1 MLKYDLFTESSEIC
15 KRGAT
20 ILQLESTLQQ
30 HFGYS
35 SFRSGQKEIIETLLG
50 GGDALGVLPTGGG
63 KSICYQLPALILPG
77 LTVVVSPLISLMKD
91 QVDTLTQ
98 LGIPAAYL
106 NSSISK
112 SEYQFIVDQLRQGVL
127 KLLYVAPERLS
138 NENFIHFLAQQSISL
153 VAVDEAHCVSQWG
166 FDFRPSYRNINQFI
180 ERLPKRPIVAGFTAT
195 ATNLVQKDI
204 VKQLELVQPSVFINS
219 FDRPNI
225 KFSVLEP
232 SNRNTSLY
240 QLLDKEEAIII
251 YVSTRKQV
259 DKLHENLRQKGYA
272 VSKYHAGLTNEERQ
286 QAHNS
291 FINDTTKIIVATN
304 AFGMGI
310 DKTDVRKVI
319 HYNLPKDLESYYQEA
334 GRAGRD
340 SLEAEAILLYDS
352 QDIMTNKFLIGQ
364 SSDESAEER
373 LETMIRYANFTGCI
387 RNYILQYFGENAT
400 EPCGNCSNCLGE
412 LTLVDV
418 TKEGQM
424 VLSCIVRMK
433 ANFGMTMI
441 VDVLRG
447 SQNQRILDN
456 QFEQLTTH
464 GIMKEYTAQ
473 QVRDI
478 ISALVAHR
486 YIGVN
491 EYRGLYVTTLA
502 KKLLVGDES
511 LSIKER
517 SYKQTARSSS
527 ARTVISHV
535 NQDLY
540 EALREVR
547 MALSK
552 AENVPAYIIFSNKTL
567 EDMAS
572 KLPRNNDEFLVVEG
586 IGSVKA
592 EKYAGHFLPII
603 QQFPN
608 AKKGQ
613 VRDVEIINQN
623 SPSYLS
629 PRSKESYLESVE
641 YAEQGLSPYE
651 IAIERGI
658 SETTVLSHLTQ
669 AAEEGALEE
678 FDADVPVKHKR
689 MIKDAIQNL
698 GTEKLKPLK
707 EAVPDKITYDE
718 IKYVLIEFL
727 VHGK

>member
-15 KRGAT
+15 QRGAT

-112 SEYQFIVDQLRQGVL
+112 SEYQFIVDQLRQGAL

-153 VAVDEAHCVSQWG
+153 VAVDEAHCVSQWC

-232 SNRNTSLY
+232 SNRNASLY

-352 QDIMTNKFLIGQ
+352 QDIMTNKFLIEQ
-364 SSDESAEER
+364 SSDETAEER

-387 RNYILQYFGENAT
+387 RNYILQYFGEDAT

-502 KKLLVGDES
+502 KELLVGDES

-517 SYKQTARSSS
+517 SYKQTARSST
-527 ARTVISHV
+527 AQTVISHV
-535 NQDLY
+535 NQELY

-572 KLPRNNDEFLVVEG
+572 KLPRNNDEFLLVEG

-608 AKKGQ
+608 TKKGQ
-613 VRDVEIINQN
+613 VRDIETINQN

-641 YAEQGLSPYE
+641 YAVQGLSPYE

-669 AAEEGALEE
+669 AAEEGALAE
-678 FDADVPVKHKR
+678 FDADVPAKHKR
-689 MIKDAIQNL
+689 IIKDAIHKL
-698 GTEKLKPLK
+698 GMEKLKPLK
-707 EAVPDKITYDE
+707 
-718 IKYVLIEFL
+718 
-727 VHGK
+727 

>member
-1 MLKYDLFTESSEIC
+1 M
-15 KRGAT
+15 
-20 ILQLESTLQQ
+20 QLESVLQQ

-35 SFRSGQKEIIETLLG
+35 SFRAGQKDIIDTLLA

-77 LTVVVSPLISLMKD
+77 LTVVISPLISLMKD

-98 LGIPAAYL
+98 LDIPAAYL
-106 NSSISK
+106 NSSISND
-112 SEYQFIVDQLRQGVL
+112 EFQLIVDRIRQGHL

-138 NENFIHFLAQQSISL
+138 NEGFIQFLTQQSISL

-180 ERLPKRPIVAGFTAT
+180 DRLPTRPIVAGFTAT
-195 ATNLVQKDI
+195 ATDMVQKDI

-225 KFSVLEP
+225 KFTVVEP
-232 SNRNTSLY
+232 SNRNASLY

-251 YVSTRKQV
+251 YASTRKQV
-259 DKLHENLRQKGYA
+259 DKLHENLRQKGFA
-272 VSKYHAGLTNEERQ
+272 VNKYHAGLTNEERQ
-286 QAHNS
+286 QSHNS
-291 FINDTTKIIVATN
+291 FINDTTNIIVATN

-340 SLEAEAILLYDS
+340 SLDAEAILLYDP

-364 SSDESAEER
+364 SSDETAEER
-373 LETMIRYANFTGCI
+373 LEIMIRYANFTGCI
-387 RNYILQYFGENAT
+387 RNYILQYFGEDAT

-412 LTLVDV
+412 LKLVDV

-433 ANFGMTMI
+433 ANFGMTMV

-447 SQNQRILDN
+447 SRNQRILDN

-478 ISALVAHR
+478 ISSLVAHR
-486 YIGVN
+486 YIGVT
-491 EYRGLYVTTLA
+491 EYRGLYVTALA

-517 SYKQTARSSS
+517 SYKQTGRSSS
-527 ARTVISHV
+527 SQTVISHV

-547 MALSK
+547 TELSK

-572 KLPRNNDEFLVVEG
+572 KLPKNIDEFLLVEG
-586 IGSVKA
+586 VGSVKA

-603 QQFPN
+603 HLFPA

-613 VRDVEIINQN
+613 VRDVETSTGNNPSHLRVNNQV
-623 SPSYLS
+623 
-629 PRSKESYLESVE
+629 SYLESAD
-641 YAEQGLSPYE
+641 YAEQGLTPYE

-658 SETTVLSHLTQ
+658 SETTVLSHMTQ
-669 AAEEGALEE
+669 AAEEGILEE
-678 FDADVPVKHKR
+678 FDADVPALHKR
-689 MIKDAIQNL
+689 LIKEALQNK
-698 GTEKLKPLK
+698 GYEKLKTIK

-727 VHGK
+727 VYGK